1 MRQQSELPVSYCTAG
16 TACAATH
23 GQDFQYA
30 EGSWT
35 EFDEA
40 IRISKT
46 YDRFVGR
53 LPRPQLF
60 QGIAQIALIDKLCRI
75 WDRTFSLGLFG
86 INL

>member
-1 MRQQSELPVSYCTAG
+1 MRQQSELPVPTAQRHRLCCDTWSG
-16 TACAATH
+16 LPICR
-23 GQDFQYA
+23 
-30 EGSWT
+30 GSWT

-40 IRISKT
+40 IWISKT
-46 YDRFVGR
+46 YDRCVGR